1 MESLAIRLTW
11 EQLLKEN
18 ISFPAN
24 PYLADNHN
32 GLGSEKVGLP
42 MLKSRKVPVALIW
55 KYLDYY
61 VDYFCKLVY
70 TELAT
75 VLRIYT
81 RGKWIKSQA

>member
-32 GLGSEKVGLP
+32 GLGSEKVRLP
-42 MLKSRKVPVALIW
+42 MLKSKKVPVALI
-55 KYLDYY
+55 
-61 VDYFCKLVY
+61 
-70 TELAT
+70 
-75 VLRIYT
+75 
-81 RGKWIKSQA
+81 